1 MTRFR
6 VLTGL
11 TALALSLPLIPSHAA
26 STPQFQAIKAPRP
39 AWLTDELQAKVVA
52 AGAQGVPVPD
62 GVDVPTSGLAFT
74 GIRPG
79 SWMLSP
85 AGCTMNFVFGTPGN
99 YTIGTAGH
107 CTTRAGEQVILVV
120 AGPTS
125 PTPILVHIGNTIS
138 TTGDDGPGNDF
149 ALVNISSA
157 LQSWVSPSMAHWGGP
172 TGVYTGMYATQPL
185 VHSGHGLVI
194 GTGGTPRAAM
204 GLYYDIKAGRETA
217 YWAGATIFGD
227 SGSAIETYLGQAYAN
242 ITHLVVNTAF
252 PGANSAGT
260 KMSRILQL
268 TGGRPL
274 ATCPSRAPW
283 VLPGCPPPLPV

>member
-1 MTRFR
+1 MNR
-6 VLTGL
+6 LILAL
-11 TALALSLPLIPSHAA
+11 TALALSLPTVPSQAA
-26 STPQFQAIKAPRP
+26 STPRFQPIEAPRP
-39 AWLTDELQAKVVA
+39 AWLTDELQARVVA
-52 AGAQGVPVPD
+52 AGAQGLPVPD
-62 GVDVPTSGLAFT
+62 GVEIPASGLAFT

-79 SWMLSP
+79 AWMLSP

-107 CTTRAGEQVILVV
+107 CTERAGEEVILVV
-120 AGPTS
+120 VGPLS
-125 PTPILVHIGNTIS
+125 PTPVLVHIGNTIS
-138 TTGDDGPGNDF
+138 TTGDNGPGNDF
-149 ALVNISSA
+149 ALVSIFPA

-172 TGVYTGMYATQPL
+172 TAVHTGGAATPL

-204 GLYYDIKAGRETA
+204 GLYYDVRSGRETA

-227 SGSAIETYLGQAYAN
+227 SGSAIETLYGHAYAN
-242 ITHLVVNTAF
+242 ITHIVVDLNF

-274 ATCPSRAPW
+274 ATCASRTPW
-283 VLPGCPPPLPV
+283 PLTGCPPV